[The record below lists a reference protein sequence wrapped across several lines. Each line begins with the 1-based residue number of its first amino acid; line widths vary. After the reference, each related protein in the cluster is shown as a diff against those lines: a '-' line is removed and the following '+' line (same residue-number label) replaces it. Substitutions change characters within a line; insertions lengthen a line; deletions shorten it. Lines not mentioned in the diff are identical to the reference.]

1 MSMNATGSL
10 SERKCTEYTL
20 LQKYHTVVYST
31 IPPQSNCMYIH
42 PVYVTFYSN
51 IQTLS
56 HTYITGHNAKHIDR
70 GKMES
75 YIYTHEDES
84 SDFTNN
90 SKQHA

>member
-10 SERKCTEYTL
+10 SEIKCTEYTL

-51 IQTLS
+51 ILLALVKSYTSLDTMPNTLTEGKWKAI
-56 HTYITGHNAKHIDR
+56 HT
-70 GKMES
+70 
-75 YIYTHEDES
+75 
-84 SDFTNN
+84 
-90 SKQHA
+90 